1 MKIFLL
7 VLTAIIWGSTFFIIK
22 DTVATVNEYYI
33 VFLRTFLAA
42 MTMLV
47 FVYFKNRKALF
58 DLKTFLKGMV
68 LGVLLATTY
77 ISQTIGLKYT
87 SSGHSAFITSAGVII
102 VPVLLYFFFKR
113 RMQLSEAIIF
123 IMVFAGLYLLTYDS
137 KTALNTGDL
146 ITSLTAFSL
155 AWHLILS
162 GRYAKNSEVF
172 ALIAW
177 QFLFAAMMSL
187 ILYLFS
193 HPQSLSLTS
202 SETIALLYL
211 GFIGTLFCYF
221 VSVWAQQKVDTITVA
236 LIFTLEP
243 VFAAFFAWLF
253 AAEMLQVREIV
264 GGMIILLGIVAF
276 QLFSRGRKKV
286 ISAMPS
292 SGS

>member
-253 AAEMLQVREIV
+253 AAEMLQMREIV